1 MNLKNFL
8 LIIVSIIFILAAAGS
23 IYILLNKK
31 TAPLIASIAPSAIL
45 PNSTA
50 MDKTEMIIVSV
61 GDIFIHQSVLD
72 SVFEIEKDIYN
83 FNDAFSP
90 VADYFKKADLA
101 TAWLG
106 GVMDTKGPYKGYPL
120 FKSPAELVE
129 TLKNIGL
136 DAVFRT
142 NHTLDYGE
150 KGFKTTTQIL
160 EKYNINQIAAYTTE
174 EASKNIFIYQK
185 DNLKIAFLGYIYGM
199 NGISIPKPWM
209 INSINLEKIKNDVNR
224 AKEKADFVVVAL
236 HFGTEYERY
245 PNKMQKNIV
254 KEIADFGADMIIGSH
269 PHVIQ
274 PAEMITSTDGRKVFV
289 AYGLGN
295 FFCGQR
301 QHYTDAGMILRYT
314 VEKTG
319 EETRLKEIKYIPT
332 WVAKYR
338 ENGKYQF
345 KILPSKKYL
354 KLYEEDMADFLSLEN
369 YKRLRETYRETSEH
383 LNKPEIGFT
392 ETE

>member
-8 LIIVSIIFILAAAGS
+8 LIIVSIIFILAAAGC
-23 IYILLNKK
+23 IYTLLNKK
-31 TAPLIASIAPSAIL
+31 VAPSTTSIVPLTAP
-45 PNSTA
+45 PNFVV
-50 MDKTEMIIVSV
+50 DKTEALIVSV
-61 GDIFIHQSVLD
+61 GDVFIHQSVLD
-72 SVFEIEKDIYN
+72 SVFEIEKNIYN

-90 VADYFKKADLA
+90 IADYFKEADLV

-106 GVMDTKGPYKGYPL
+106 GVMDIKGPYKGYPL
-120 FKSPAELVE
+120 FKSPAELAE

-136 DAVFRT
+136 DIVFRT

-150 KGFKTTTQIL
+150 KGLKTTTEIL
-160 EKYNINQIAAYTTE
+160 EKNNINQIAAYPTE
-174 EASKNIFIYQK
+174 EASENIFIYQK

-209 INSINLEKIKNDVNR
+209 INLIDLEKIKNDVNR

-301 QHYTDAGMILRYT
+301 QHYTDAGMILKYT
-314 VEKTG
+314 IEKIG
-319 EETRLKEIKYIPT
+319 EEVKLKNVGYIPT
-332 WVAKYR
+332 WVAKYK
-338 ENGKYQF
+338 ENDKYKF

-354 KLYEEDMADFLSLEN
+354 KLYEEGMADFLSLEN
-369 YKRLRETYRETSEH
+369 YKRLQETYQETLEH
-383 LNKPEIGFT
+383 LNKPEIGFS
-392 ETE
+392 EIE

>member
-8 LIIVSIIFILAAAGS
+8 LIIVSIIFILTAAGC
-23 IYILLNKK
+23 IYVLLNKAK
-31 TAPLIASIAPSAIL
+31 TEPQTIAITTVL
-45 PNSTA
+45 PNPTIIN
-50 MDKTEMIIVSV
+50 KTEATIVSV
-61 GDIFIHQSVLD
+61 GDIFIHQSNLD
-72 SVFEIEKDIYN
+72 SAFEPEKDIYN

-90 VADYFKKADLA
+90 IADYSREVDLA

-120 FKSPAELVE
+120 FKSPAELIE
-129 TLKNIGL
+129 TFKNIGL
-136 DAVFRT
+136 DIVFRT

-150 KGFKTTTQIL
+150 KGFKTTTEIL
-160 EKYNINQIAAYTTE
+160 EKNNINQVAAYLTE

-199 NGISIPKPWM
+199 NGIFIPKPWM
-209 INSINLEKIKNDVNR
+209 INLIDLEKIKNDVNK

-274 PAEMITSTDGRKVFV
+274 PADIITSIDGRKVFV

-319 EETRLKEIKYIPT
+319 EETRLKEIKYIST
-332 WVAKYR
+332 WVAKYK
-338 ENGKYQF
+338 ENDKYKF

-354 KLYEEDMADFLSLEN
+354 KLYEEGMADFLSLEN
-369 YKRLRETYRETSEH
+369 YKHLQETYQETLEH